1 MQAWRRLRRW
11 SMTSW
16 IQLVPFPAHTSIR
29 RYIKSFKSCIFV
41 RGLVAELCHS
51 FVVIW
56 IDVRAVWRPRIWK
69 FVRSLRLLHF
79 RSGGS
84 EWCTDCLSKH
94 SGKEHSQ
101 KNLSKPILY
110 DTNLYNQIAS
120 DVWETSSVYKLM
132 TVKLQPVLINV
143 LIRSTCE
150 HWGFTR

>member
-16 IQLVPFPAHTSIR
+16 IQLHTSIR
-29 RYIKSFKSCIFV
+29 RCIKSFKSGKFSNESG
-41 RGLVAELCHS
+41 GLVAELCHS
-51 FVVIW
+51 FVVIG

-143 LIRSTCE
+143 LIRSTFE
-150 HWGFTR
+150 H